1 MSCECEELLWVAAC
15 LVHVGVSARWL
26 SDQSTQGK
34 GKGLWAKKPWP
45 QTRLLPQHLC
55 LWYSNKAAHISLT
68 WLIRSHFSSFFS
80 WGFFR
85 GPGRSGA
92 VLRQLTSS
100 PSHSLNGEGHMGH
113 CSATVGV
120 FLSFFFLTWN
130 PAFHVYLCITILIQ
144 TSTVSA
150 TDRKHSVSIAEPMS
164 LLNECIYS
172 GLSSGSPAC
181 RRLPTVLPTKLHVIS
196 FLCHSHS
203 VLFVWKSQAF
213 YTQII
218 SYSLFSVYGLSLQH
232 RGNCK

>member
-1 MSCECEELLWVAAC
+1 MIR
-15 LVHVGVSARWL
+15 VHRGRAKGSGPKSPGLRPA
-26 SDQSTQGK
+26 SYHSTSVYDI
-34 GKGLWAKKPWP
+34 
-45 QTRLLPQHLC
+45 QTRLPTF
-55 LWYSNKAAHISLT
+55 LWHGSSE
-68 WLIRSHFSSFFS
+68 RSHFSSFFS

-120 FLSFFFLTWN
+120 FLSFFFLPWN
-130 PAFHVYLCITILIQ
+130 PAFPVYLCITILIQ

-150 TDRKHSVSIAEPMS
+150 TDRKHSVSIAEPTS